1 MKSFLN
7 KLLKLGWQ
15 GSKKADPWDHSQCQ
29 GSFLKIA
36 NREAPELDIQNV
48 RYRIGEPEA
57 FFLRRIKESLSLCLD
72 VNMIFRFW

>member
-7 KLLKLGWQ
+7 ELLRLGWQ

-36 NREAPELDIQNV
+36 NQEAPELDT
-48 RYRIGEPEA
+48 ESESPKH
-57 FFLRRIKESLSLCLD
+57 FFLGALKKACLC
-72 VNMIFRFW
+72 V